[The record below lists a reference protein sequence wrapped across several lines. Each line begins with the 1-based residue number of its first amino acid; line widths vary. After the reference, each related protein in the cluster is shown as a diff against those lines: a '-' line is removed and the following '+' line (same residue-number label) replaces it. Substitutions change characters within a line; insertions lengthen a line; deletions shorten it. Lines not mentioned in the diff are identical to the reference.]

1 LKWVKL
7 GWEEFFFFNP
17 PPEFDF
23 ILFKVSIFPVNP
35 FLHDAF
41 GSLFLFQSLRL
52 VVVVLNCFPRPLSL
66 MWGCSCYKNNKKK
79 TKKLGKNNIKIK
91 NIYKKQ
97 HEEMDS
103 QCIKSNKK

>member
-7 GWEEFFFFNP
+7 GWEEFFFNP

-23 ILFKVSIFPVNP
+23 ILFKVSILPVNP

-41 GSLFLFQSLRL
+41 DSLFLFQSLHL
-52 VVVVLNCFPRPLSL
+52 VVVFLNCPPPSHVGVFVLQ
-66 MWGCSCYKNNKKK
+66 KQKK

-91 NIYKKQ
+91 NIHKKQ
-97 HEEMDS
+97 QKM
-103 QCIKSNKK
+103 KKNMKNKTECSVYII